1 MSLHSL
7 IAMAPR
13 LLAADPDPTSGV
25 DFTRVDKAT
34 LDAFNPLIIENST
47 ALEELSRPSGVISR
61 LMTYIFPIAGLGLF
75 VILVISGFEIMMA
88 AASKKSIDAG
98 KQRATA
104 AVIGFMLLFASY
116 WIAQIIEIIFGI
128 KILGT

>member
-1 MSLHSL
+1 
-7 IAMAPR
+7 MAPR
-13 LLAADPDPTSGV
+13 LLAADPNPTSGV

-34 LDAFNPLIIENST
+34 LDSFNPLLIEGS
-47 ALEELSRPSGVISR
+47 AAAEQLSSPAGVISR
-61 LMTYIFPIAGLGLF
+61 AMIYVFPIAGLGLF
-75 VILVISGFEIMMA
+75 VLLIFSGFEIMMA

-104 AVIGFMLLFASY
+104 AVVGFMLLFASY